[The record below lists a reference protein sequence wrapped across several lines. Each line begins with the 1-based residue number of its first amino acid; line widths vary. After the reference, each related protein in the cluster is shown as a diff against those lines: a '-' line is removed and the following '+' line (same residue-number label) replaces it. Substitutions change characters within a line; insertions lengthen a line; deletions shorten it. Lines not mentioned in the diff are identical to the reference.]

1 MDFIERWLHI
11 SPDGGNGSSEL
22 LIVIAVAVTAVSVVG
37 VALRRNLPRNF
48 KEYLDHLGKRARKN
62 RLDK

>member
-22 LIVIAVAVTAVSVVG
+22 LIMTAIIVTIVVLIVAF
-37 VALRRNLPRNF
+37 RRYLPRNF
-48 KEYLDHLGKRARKN
+48 IEFLEQLGKREGSDRFDN
-62 RLDK
+62 